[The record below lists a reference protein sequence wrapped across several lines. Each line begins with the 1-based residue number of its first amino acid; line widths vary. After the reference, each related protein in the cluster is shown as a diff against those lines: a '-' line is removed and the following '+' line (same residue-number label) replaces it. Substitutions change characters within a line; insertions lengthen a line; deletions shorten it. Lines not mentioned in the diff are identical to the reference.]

1 MDAIDYM
8 QRALEISLNGNPFP
22 NPYVGAVIVK
32 ADKIIAEGFHRQAGM
47 PHAEIEALS
56 NCKDPKDSI
65 MYVTLEPCSHH
76 GRTPPCTD
84 AIINAGIKKVVYG
97 LDDPNPE
104 VSGGKILKEAGI
116 SVESGILEEEVRK
129 VNEVFIKQVTT
140 GLPFITLKSGMT
152 LDGKIATRSGQS
164 KWITSEESREIA
176 HHLRN
181 INDAIL
187 VGINTVNT
195 DDPSLTCRIE
205 GGRDP
210 LRIIIDSRLSIS
222 LDAKVLADENVI
234 IITSEKHDKKKHCQ
248 LEDKARIWVLGKEKV
263 DLEKLVAKLGKEGI
277 SSVLVEG
284 GSQVNSSFIKDNLI
298 DKIILFIAPK
308 IFSGRDTAVFGGK
321 GIDSITDALDMRID
335 TVEAIGEDLML
346 TVYPQH

>member
-234 IITSEKHDKKKHCQ
+234 IITS
-248 LEDKARIWVLGKEKV
+248 
-263 DLEKLVAKLGKEGI
+263 
-277 SSVLVEG
+277 
-284 GSQVNSSFIKDNLI
+284 
-298 DKIILFIAPK
+298 
-308 IFSGRDTAVFGGK
+308 
-321 GIDSITDALDMRID
+321 
-335 TVEAIGEDLML
+335 
-346 TVYPQH
+346 